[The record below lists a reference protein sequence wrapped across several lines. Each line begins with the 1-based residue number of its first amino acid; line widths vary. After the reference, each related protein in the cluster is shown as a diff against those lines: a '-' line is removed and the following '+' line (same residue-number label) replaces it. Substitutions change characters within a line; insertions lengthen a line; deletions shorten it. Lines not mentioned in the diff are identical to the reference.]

1 MTSSKSDAL
10 VRGLIAGLAA
20 TLVLSLLLLLKQGIG
35 LMPGLNLVLILAHA
49 LGYQSAWAGWVAHFV
64 VGVLLWGT
72 LFPWF
77 DRALRI
83 DRALPFPHWFN
94 GLMFVS
100 VVWWG
105 VMLVIMPVAGAGLFG
120 LKLGIATPTVTL
132 ILHWAYGGV
141 LGIVYGALQP
151 GVLNRNAWSWLPHR
165 AHA

>member
-1 MTSSKSDAL
+1 MTGSKSDAL

-20 TLVLSLLLLLKQGIG
+20 TLVLSLLLLLKQGLG
-35 LMPGLNLVLILAHA
+35 VMPNLNLVLILAHA
-49 LGYQSAWAGWVAHFV
+49 LGYQSPYAGWAANYV
-64 VGVLLWGT
+64 VGVLLWGA
-72 LFPWF
+72 LYPWF
-77 DRALRI
+77 DRAL
-83 DRALPFPHWFN
+83 PFQHWFN
-94 GLMFVS
+94 GLMFAS

-141 LGIVYGALQP
+141 LGTVYGALRQ
-151 GVLNRNAWSWLPHR
+151 GVMNRSAWSWPAHR